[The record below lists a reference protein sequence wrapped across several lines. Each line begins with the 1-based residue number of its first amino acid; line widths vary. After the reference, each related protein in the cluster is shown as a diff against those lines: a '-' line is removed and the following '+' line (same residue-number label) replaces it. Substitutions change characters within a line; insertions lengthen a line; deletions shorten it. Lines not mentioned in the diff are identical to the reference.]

1 MHVCK
6 YQRGLCKKFDL
17 LSSLLRMRTNPI
29 LRCHLS
35 GRTNRGTMPPKPKS
49 SAKGKG
55 KGKLSKAEKEKLKK
69 EEEAQQVREE
79 EEERARKEQE
89 DNERLERERL
99 EREEREKILAQEHQ
113 RHAAEL
119 AQLASILEGNYTAL
133 HHVREARRAQAKW
146 DRYMLCDG
154 SPDPT
159 IPAEINTYINLW
171 KDDTKRNEI
180 HSVLKE
186 SHLTLK
192 LICELEFLLED
203 TPEEQLDENT
213 ERRYEE
219 TIIELQNILL
229 NKLDEA
235 TVSLLKDASNHADSE
250 TGNLQFTKGNKDIVL
265 MLWGNLVKNPRL
277 KSYSFEEQDFSFDL
291 PKQLALSDIAIRVIH
306 TAHDHFS
313 HRCRT
318 FKLKRVR
325 YYPPPEEE
333 EPFEEPP
340 PVEGDGEKDEG
351 EDGEGKEEDGEAT
364 ESVVG
369 GEEEKKEE
377 AQEAAPP
384 TPAKEP
390 EPAKTPAGEDEGLE
404 EEEYE
409 EEEEDYELEDE
420 DTVDL
425 RAYQVLGGVI
435 HFDLLTMPPQPK
447 HIKNWIM
454 TQDTSNELKRMPY
467 GSDSIKLGASLAG
480 TMAMGL
486 TLDPKAAAANAAATE
501 ALGAPPLGV
510 TVKLPDNVLLCE
522 EPQMVYWWEEGKQW
536 RLDGFHDVKFEQEER
551 LLSFKTIKFGPLAC
565 IQDKHI
571 NMPFQSWELFP
582 LGTNHARFTI
592 IAAILEVEFEIKD
605 HLCCFRQAGDGER
618 KPELESISNK
628 WMEPPQLIETM
639 KKAGVNVFPE
649 EDSKKY
655 VSVCD
660 KDEQTEGA
668 AYDQMAL
675 TASHFA
681 YSWSKWNAETSPDKI
696 ILLGCEKLVPE
707 PVKDEDWQVLLTS
720 KKQTSKLKMGEYDEE
735 FSEAFAEGSQF
746 HADLYHMVNDLCSE
760 GGHERMKN
768 TEFGYINAVHKML
781 EATRVIAFS

>member
-1 MHVCK
+1 
-6 YQRGLCKKFDL
+6 
-17 LSSLLRMRTNPI
+17 
-29 LRCHLS
+29 
-35 GRTNRGTMPPKPKS
+35 MPPKPKS
-49 SAKGKG
+49 PAKGKG
-55 KGKLSKAEKEKLKK
+55 KGKLSKAEKERLKK
-69 EEEAQQVREE
+69 EEEAQQLKEE

-89 DNERLERERL
+89 EKERLERERL
-99 EREEREKILAQEHQ
+99 EREERERILAAEHQ

-133 HHVREARRAQAKW
+133 NNVRQARRAQAKW

-171 KDDTKRNEI
+171 KDDANRNDI
-180 HSVLKE
+180 NSVLKE
-186 SHLTLK
+186 SNQTLR
-192 LICELEFLLED
+192 LIHELEFLLED
-203 TPEEQLDENT
+203 TPEEQLDEIT
-213 ERRYEE
+213 EKRYEE
-219 TIIELQNILL
+219 TIIELQNILHA
-229 NKLDEA
+229 KLDES
-235 TVSLLKDASNHADSE
+235 TVLLLKDASNCADSE
-250 TGNLQFTKGNKDIVL
+250 TGNLQFIKGNKDIVL
-265 MLWGNLVKNPRL
+265 MIWGNLVKNPRF
-277 KSYSFEEQDFSFDL
+277 KSYAFEDQDFSFEL

-306 TAHDHFS
+306 TTYDHFS

-325 YYPPPEEE
+325 YYPPPPEE
-333 EPFEEPP
+333 EPVEEPQP
-340 PVEGDGEKDEG
+340 PEGEGEKTEGEEGEG
-351 EDGEGKEEDGEAT
+351 EDKEGEVT
-364 ESVVG
+364 ESVA
-369 GEEEKKEE
+369 GEEKEE
-377 AQEAAPP
+377 VQETTPA

-390 EPAKTPAGEDEGLE
+390 EPSKTPAGEEGE
-404 EEEYE
+404 QDEEEYE

-447 HIKNWIM
+447 IVKSWIM
-454 TQDTSNELKRMPY
+454 TQDTPNELKRYPY
-467 GSDSIKLGASLAG
+467 GSDGVKLGASLSG
-480 TMAMGL
+480 TMTMGQ
-486 TLDPKAAAANAAATE
+486 TMDPKAAAATE

-510 TVKLPDNVLLCE
+510 TVKLPDNVLFSE
-522 EPQMVYWWEEGKQW
+522 EPQMVYWWDEGKQW
-536 RLDGFHDVKFEQEER
+536 RLDGFHDVKYEQEER

-582 LGTNHARFTI
+582 LGVNHARFTI
-592 IAAILEVEFEIKD
+592 IAAILEVEIEIKD
-605 HLCCFRQAGDGER
+605 HLCCFRQAGESDP

-707 PVKDEDWQVLLTS
+707 PVKDEEWQVLLTS

-746 HADLYHMVNDLCSE
+746 HADLYHMVSDLCSE
-760 GGHERMKN
+760 EGHERMKN
-768 TEFGYINAVHKML
+768 TEFGYIDAVHKML